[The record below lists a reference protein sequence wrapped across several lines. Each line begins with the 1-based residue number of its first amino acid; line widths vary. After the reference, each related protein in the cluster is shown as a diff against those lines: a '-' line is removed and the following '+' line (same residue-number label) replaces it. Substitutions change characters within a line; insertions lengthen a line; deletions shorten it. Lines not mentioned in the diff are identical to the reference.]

1 MGGFKINGGI
11 GINLLIS
18 VMNQKRD
25 KRLILMLNLKVS
37 KQTRSETSKN
47 KGVIKRVSDISIN

>member
-18 VMNQKRD
+18 VMNEERD